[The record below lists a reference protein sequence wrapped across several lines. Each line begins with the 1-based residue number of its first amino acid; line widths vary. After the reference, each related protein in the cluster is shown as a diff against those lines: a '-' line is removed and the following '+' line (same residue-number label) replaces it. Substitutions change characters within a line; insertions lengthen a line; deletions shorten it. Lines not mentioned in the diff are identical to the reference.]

1 VPALR
6 ASAASP
12 VTALKTSSGR
22 HTPRARLLRPLVTA
36 QVAFSLGV
44 LFPACLLLFSFAR
57 LAHVNPGFVAE
68 GVTLITTGFVNET
81 TGAEAR
87 EAVLSLAEQVRSL
100 PGVTSA
106 GTSKWALLSGAGWNG
121 TVFVNGRSPNDT
133 DVWFLEVSP
142 RFIETMRIPLLAGR
156 DLTRADFNDRRPSA
170 VVNETFARLF
180 LPGGL
185 PLGRQFVRKERRR
198 EGDAEREIPY
208 EVVGL
213 VGDAKYN
220 DLREPT
226 PPTVYLPF
234 VLRNDPTDGW
244 GTLAIRST
252 TPPPTVVEAVRTAAA
267 RVTPAMKVTAV
278 TDEATLA
285 MNTMLRE
292 RMLALLSGFFALVS
306 LSLAAVGLYGV
317 LSYSVVQQT
326 REIGIRMA
334 LGAAHRVVVR
344 AVVWSVW
351 TYVLAGMAVGLAAG
365 LWLSRFVTALLY
377 EVRPGDASSIV
388 APLTVLLLVAVL
400 ASLLPARRA
409 ALVDPIVALRDE

>member
-1 VPALR
+1 
-6 ASAASP
+6 
-12 VTALKTSSGR
+12 
-22 HTPRARLLRPLVTA
+22 
-36 QVAFSLGV
+36 
-44 LFPACLLLFSFAR
+44 
-57 LAHVNPGFVAE
+57 
-68 GVTLITTGFVNET
+68 
-81 TGAEAR
+81 
-87 EAVLSLAEQVRSL
+87 
-100 PGVTSA
+100 
-106 GTSKWALLSGAGWNG
+106 LLSGAGWNG
-121 TVFVNGRSPNDT
+121 TVFVNGRRPNDT

-142 RFIETMRIPLLAGR
+142 GFIETMRIPLLAGR
-156 DLTRADFNDRRPSA
+156 DLTRADFNDQRPSA

-185 PLGRQFVRKERRR
+185 ALGRQFVRKQRLR
-198 EGDAEREIPY
+198 EGDADREIPY

-213 VGDAKYN
+213 VADAKYN
-220 DLREPT
+220 DLREQA

-234 VLRNDPTDGW
+234 VLRGDPTDGW

-252 TPPPTVVEAVRTAAA
+252 LPRPALVEAVRAAAA
-267 RVTPAMKVTAV
+267 RVTPAMKVAVV
-278 TDEATLA
+278 TDEATLVT
-285 MNTMLRE
+285 NTMLRE

-317 LSYSVVQQT
+317 LSYSVFQQT

-365 LWLSRFVTALLY
+365 LWLSRSLTALLY
-377 EVRPGDASSIV
+377 DVRPGDASSIA

-409 ALVDPIVALRDE
+409 ARVDPIVALRDE